1 MVIVFYTVTV
11 GLLGGMI
18 AKKLTIPAP
27 FMIGSMLAVALLSVT
42 TGQMGT
48 VHSMKLFAQII
59 SGAYIG
65 QTVSKEDFLN
75 LPKLGK
81 AIAGLMTLFTLNML
95 VLGTILIVFFKIM
108 TLFTLNMLVLGTI
121 LIVFFKMDAV
131 TAFLSCLPGGIVD
144 VSLMA
149 IDMGAKADTVATM
162 QTVRL
167 VGILL
172 ILPNWVGFIT
182 NRFAPELR
190 QIPRQQNESIKEV
203 KELSLRKQNRLTN
216 DLLILVISTIGG
228 LIGEWSGLPVGALII
243 SLLFSSALKVKRDTK
258 QLHPYIRY
266 IAQICA
272 GSLIGCNFTHES
284 FLQMIRLIIP
294 IILLLSSYMIING
307 VFGYIM
313 YKRGFLDIQSAL
325 FASSP
330 AGATDIS
337 LLAGELGGDMPKIA
351 GIQISRTLYTVII
364 MPLII
369 KLITLFI

>member
-1 MVIVFYTVTV
+1 MILLSTVTI
-11 GLLGGMI
+11 GLLGGLI
-18 AKKLTIPAP
+18 AKKLSLPAP
-27 FMIGSMLAVALLSVT
+27 FMIGSMLAVALVSVT

-65 QTVSKEDFLN
+65 QNVSKEDLFN
-75 LPKLGK
+75 LPNLGK
-81 AIAGLMTLFTLNML
+81 AIAGLMALFTLNML
-95 VLGTILIVFFKIM
+95 VLGTILIVFFR
-108 TLFTLNMLVLGTI
+108 
-121 LIVFFKMDAV
+121 MDAV

-149 IDMGAKADTVATM
+149 IDMGAQADTVATM

-190 QIPRQQNESIKEV
+190 QGTENLGKSFPKSKRT
-203 KELSLRKQNRLTN
+203 SLRGQNRLKN
-216 DLLILVISTIGG
+216 DLLILIIATIGG
-228 LIGEWSGLPVGALII
+228 FIGEWSGLPVGALIV
-243 SLLFSSALKVKRDTK
+243 SLLFSSAVKIKQDTK

-266 IAQICA
+266 TAQICA
-272 GSLIGCNFTHES
+272 GSLIGCNFTRDS
-284 FLQMIRLIIP
+284 FQQMIHLIIP

-307 VFGYIM
+307 CFGYIM

-351 GIQISRTLYTVII
+351 GIQISRTLYTVIV
-364 MPLII
+364 MPLLI
-369 KLITLFI
+369 KLITFFI

>member
-65 QTVSKEDFLN
+65 QNVSKEDFLN

-81 AIAGLMTLFTLNML
+81 AIAGL
-95 VLGTILIVFFKIM
+95 M

-216 DLLILVISTIGG
+216 DMLILVISTIGG

-243 SLLFSSALKVKRDTK
+243 SLLFSSALKIKRDTK

-284 FLQMIRLIIP
+284 FLQMIHLIIP

>member
-59 SGAYIG
+59 CGAYIG
-65 QTVSKEDFLN
+65 QNVSKEDFLN

-81 AIAGLMTLFTLNML
+81 AIAGL
-95 VLGTILIVFFKIM
+95 M

>member
-1 MVIVFYTVTV
+1 MAVFLTILV
-11 GLLGGMI
+11 GLVGGFL
-18 AKKLTIPAP
+18 AKRLTFPAP
-27 FMIGSMLAVALLSVT
+27 FMIGSMLAVAILSVT

-48 VHSMKLFAQII
+48 IHSMKLFAQII

-65 QTVSKEDFLN
+65 QNISQQDLIN
-75 LPKLGK
+75 LPRLGK
-81 AIAGLMTLFTLNML
+81 AIAGLMALFTLNMIA
-95 VLGTILIVFFKIM
+95 LGSILII
-108 TLFTLNMLVLGTI
+108 
-121 LIVFFKMDAV
+121 FFKMDAM

-190 QIPRQQNESIKEV
+190 QVPVDRIQNKEDRNYS
-203 KELSLRKQNRLTN
+203 SLRGQNRIKN
-216 DLLILVISTIGG
+216 DALILLIATLGG
-228 LIGEWSGLPVGALII
+228 LIGEWSGLPVGALIV
-243 SLLFSSALKVKRDTK
+243 SLIFSSALKIKNETR
-258 QLHPYIRY
+258 QMHPYIRY
-266 IAQICA
+266 MAQICA
-272 GSLIGCNFTHES
+272 GALIGCNFTHNS
-284 FLQMIRLIIP
+284 FLQMIHLFIP
-294 IILLLSSYMIING
+294 ILLLLSSYMLING
-307 VFGYIM
+307 LFGYLM

-337 LLAGELGGDMPKIA
+337 LMAGELGGDMPKIA
-351 GIQISRTLYTVII
+351 GIQISRTLYTVIV
-364 MPLII
+364 MPLLI
-369 KLITLFI
+369 KVITLFI